1 MWTCSCSVYAKY
13 VSSLDKI
20 AIFQDFET
28 KLELFTIRHSY
39 CLIHCN
45 SQSFQYQTSLNFQ
58 TGINWYSK
66 YLIKNPVGRDVRFL
80 FQSKKNTESPDQVGS
95 TKFNPIIIP

>member
-28 KLELFTIRHSY
+28 KSELFTIRHSY

-45 SQSFQYQTSLNFQ
+45 SQSFQYQTSLKFQ

-80 FQSKKNTESPDQVGS
+80 FQSKK
-95 TKFNPIIIP
+95 KY